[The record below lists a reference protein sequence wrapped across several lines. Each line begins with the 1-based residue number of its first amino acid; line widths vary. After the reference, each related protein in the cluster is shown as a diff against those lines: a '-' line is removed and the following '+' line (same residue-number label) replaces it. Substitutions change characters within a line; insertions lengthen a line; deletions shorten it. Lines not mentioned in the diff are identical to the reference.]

1 MVKDILVNLTIDAKQ
16 DPVANYA
23 VVVAAAF
30 DAHLTGVAFA
40 YEPLMPGSVFGGV
53 SASFAA
59 KYIEEG
65 RVAAHEARRAFE
77 GAARSAGLIAEGHV
91 IGASLDDA
99 SEKFGR
105 MARGYD
111 LSILGQAR
119 PDYSAPEELLIE
131 ATLFASGRPLL
142 VVPYIQQAGFKLDR
156 VMLCWDGSRKAAR
169 AIADA
174 MPLLRLAGAI
184 DVVTIE
190 QIERRNELAGADIA
204 QNLARHGLKVELKPI
219 VAKDV
224 DVAATILSYA
234 ADSSADFIVMGG
246 YGHSRLREFVLGG
259 ATRGMLASTT
269 VPTLMA
275 H

>member
-1 MVKDILVNLTIDAKQ
+1 MIKDILVNLTIDAKR
-16 DPVANYA
+16 DPVASYA
-23 VVVAAAF
+23 VSVAAAF

-40 YEPLMPGSVFGGV
+40 YEVLMPGTVFDGV

-59 KYIEEG
+59 TYVEESKA
-65 RVAAHEARRAFE
+65 AAHQARRAFDD
-77 GAARSAGLIAEGHV
+77 AARQAGLTAEGHV
-91 IGASLDDA
+91 IGAGLEGA
-99 SEKFGR
+99 VGRFGR

-111 LSILGQAR
+111 LSIVGQAR
-119 PDYSAPEELLIE
+119 PDNAMPEQSLIE
-131 ATLFASGRPLL
+131 AALFESGRPLL
-142 VVPYIQQAGFKLDR
+142 VVPYIQQTGLKLDR
-156 VMLCWDGSRKAAR
+156 VLVCWDGSRNAAR

-174 MPLLRLAGAI
+174 MPILRRAGAI

-190 QIERRNELAGADIA
+190 QVERRNELLGADIA

-219 VAKDV
+219 VAKDA

-259 ATRGMLASTT
+259 ATRGMLGSMT

>member
-1 MVKDILVNLTIDAKQ
+1 MIKDILVNLTIDAKR

-23 VVVAAAF
+23 VSVAAAF

-40 YEPLMPGSVFGGV
+40 YELLMPGTVFDGV

-59 KYIEEG
+59 TYIEESKA
-65 RVAAHEARRAFE
+65 AAHEARRAFE
-77 GAARSAGLIAEGHV
+77 TTARGAGLTAEGHV
-91 IGASLDDA
+91 IGASLDGAADR
-99 SEKFGR
+99 FGR
-105 MARGYD
+105 MGRGYD
-111 LSILGQAR
+111 LSIVGQAR
-119 PDYSAPEELLIE
+119 PDHAVPEELLIE
-131 ATLFASGRPLL
+131 AALFASGRPLL
-142 VVPYIQQAGFKLDR
+142 VVPYIQQTGLKLDR
-156 VMLCWDGSRKAAR
+156 VMVCWDGSRNAAR

-174 MPLLRLAGAI
+174 MPLLRRAGAI
-184 DVVTIE
+184 DIVTIE
-190 QIERRNELAGADIA
+190 QVERRNELLGADIA

-219 VAKDV
+219 VAKDA

-259 ATRGMLASTT
+259 ATRGMLGSMT